1 MAQTGLPRPA
11 AVTASSASALLPCT
25 GGGKGA
31 LGVCR
36 LGSRVPPGY
45 LPSPRLV
52 LSPTLTAAV
61 GRKACSFPLCPLTES
76 LEANGG
82 VGEWGGGQDTAEA

>member
-1 MAQTGLPRPA
+1 MAQTGPPRPA
-11 AVTASSASALLPCT
+11 AVTASSASALLPCA

-31 LGVCR
+31 LSVCR

-61 GRKACSFPLCPLTES
+61 GRLALFRY
-76 LEANGG
+76 AH
-82 VGEWGGGQDTAEA
+82 